1 MSQTKET
8 FVLVIDNIHRGEH
21 ATTFRLSN
29 HFSSKIIKQYGIGN
43 IVDIDL

>member
-8 FVLVIDNIHRGEH
+8 FVLGIDNIHHGAH

-29 HFSSKIIKQYGIGN
+29 RFSSKIVKQYGIGN